1 MPRDAPEPKWMGVQI
16 PMKTNTVELPCLSQ
30 PHIRTLLSQ
39 WCPTNEQLKVYVNLY
54 NSPRDVQVRNTSWR
68 TWGGSCAVTEQVWTL
83 LNISLQWHHK
93 MTRHS
98 QQSIQIKERLK
109 QKEDNAVFQKQQ
121 VLPEPNDKSHFNSQC
136 LYCYLF
142 RRWLRFKDTGRII
155 SSDKYESYNDLEQV
169 SLKYDLILEEI

>member
-1 MPRDAPEPKWMGVQI
+1 
-16 PMKTNTVELPCLSQ
+16 
-30 PHIRTLLSQ
+30 
-39 WCPTNEQLKVYVNLY
+39 
-54 NSPRDVQVRNTSWR
+54 
-68 TWGGSCAVTEQVWTL
+68 
-83 LNISLQWHHK
+83 

-121 VLPEPNDKSHFNSQC
+121 VLPKPNDKSHFNSQC
-136 LYCYLF
+136 LYCYFF

-155 SSDKYESYNDLEQV
+155 SSDKYESYNNLEQV